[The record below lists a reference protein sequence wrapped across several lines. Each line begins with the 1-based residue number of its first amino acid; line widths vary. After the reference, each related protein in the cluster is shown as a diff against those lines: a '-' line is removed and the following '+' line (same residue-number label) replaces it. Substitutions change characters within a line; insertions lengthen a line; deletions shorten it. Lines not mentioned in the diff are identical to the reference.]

1 MNAFWAVFRLELLAL
16 VRSKSLVL
24 LVGALLAYVA
34 AIPLVVT
41 GDGTAEGM
49 REVVLRYSL
58 GGAFAILL
66 IALLAA
72 STGSFARERA
82 ARRLALTLVRP
93 VRPVA
98 LFFAKG
104 LALLVVGAIAL
115 ALAASCVPFTA
126 SIALSR
132 PAHHVLTP
140 ILPSVQEEAREA
152 YRAYLADPNTPE
164 AVRRAK
170 KEVVLRLLEQ
180 AAVDRYESV
189 KTNAMW
195 RFDLPHDVENP
206 LVVRLR
212 FAGALDLRQ
221 DLVGVFRLGAREGI
235 VSNMTQSVIDV
246 PLHMTNG
253 AAGETGVLSFEN
265 RSPKAVML
273 RPRRDLAILVPAA
286 PFAVNLERAYLELV
300 ALLSLMIAFGL
311 FLSATLSRPV
321 ALFVAMAFL
330 ALGEISPSVVETC
343 REDLDAP
350 LSDRVALTL
359 TRLSSNLTRPLSS
372 VHPIESLASDTYVET
387 DEIVRVLAFDFVLVP
402 LLLSLLAAFALS
414 RSRC

>member
-16 VRSKSLVL
+16 IRSKSLIL

-34 AIPLVVT
+34 VIPLVVT
-41 GDGTAEGM
+41 GDGTAEGF

-66 IALLAA
+66 VSLLAA

-93 VRPVA
+93 VRSVA
-98 LFFAKG
+98 LFFAKE
-104 LALLVVGAIAL
+104 LALLVVGALAL
-115 ALAASCVPFTA
+115 ALAAACVPFT
-126 SIALSR
+126 SSVALSR
-132 PAHHVLTP
+132 PAHHVLSP
-140 ILPSVQEEAREA
+140 VLPSVKEEARQA
-152 YRAYLADPNTPE
+152 YRAYLADPHTPD
-164 AVRRAK
+164 AVRHAK
-170 KEVVLRLLEQ
+170 KDVVLRLLEQ

-189 KTNAMW
+189 RTNATW
-195 RFDLPHDVENP
+195 RFNVPHDVAKP

-221 DLVGVFRLGAREGI
+221 DLVGVFRLGARTGV
-235 VSNMTQSVIDV
+235 VSNVTQSVIDV
-246 PLHMTNG
+246 PLHVTNG
-253 AAGETGVLSFEN
+253 AAGEAGILSFEN

-273 RPRRDLAILVPAA
+273 RPRRDLAILIPAA
-286 PFAVNLERAYLELV
+286 PFVVNLARAYLELV
-300 ALLSLMIAFGL
+300 ALLALMISFGL

-321 ALFVAMAFL
+321 ALFVAIVIL
-330 ALGEISPSVVETC
+330 VLGEMSPSVVETC

-350 LSDRVALTL
+350 LSDRVALAL
-359 TRLSSNLTRPLSS
+359 TRFSSNLTRPLSS

-387 DEIVRVLAFDFVLVP
+387 DEIVRVLALDFVLVP
-402 LLLSLLAAFALS
+402 LLLSLFSACALG